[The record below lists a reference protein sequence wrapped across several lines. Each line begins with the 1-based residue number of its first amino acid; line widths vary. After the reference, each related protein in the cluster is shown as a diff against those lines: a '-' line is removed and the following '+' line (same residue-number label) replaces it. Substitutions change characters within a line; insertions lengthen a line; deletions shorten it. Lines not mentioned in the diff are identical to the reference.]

1 MSGSPE
7 VRARNHGRRK
17 SGCDPLVHLRMPS
30 QANAANAQLERL
42 TARTVPSYRSFSI
55 WERFRLAS
63 IVSPRCPLSSPQNR
77 PRILFPSSG
86 AAPSA
91 LARSQAVKL
100 LGPSGNGASERRAP
114 LKCSRI
120 WR

>member
-1 MSGSPE
+1 VSGSPE

-63 IVSPRCPLSSPQNR
+63 IVSPPLSSQQSSESTSHFVSKLRRCPKCPR
-77 PRILFPSSG
+77 PFAGRK
-86 AAPSA
+86 AA
-91 LARSQAVKL
+91 RAV
-100 LGPSGNGASERRAP
+100 
-114 LKCSRI
+114 
-120 WR
+120 W